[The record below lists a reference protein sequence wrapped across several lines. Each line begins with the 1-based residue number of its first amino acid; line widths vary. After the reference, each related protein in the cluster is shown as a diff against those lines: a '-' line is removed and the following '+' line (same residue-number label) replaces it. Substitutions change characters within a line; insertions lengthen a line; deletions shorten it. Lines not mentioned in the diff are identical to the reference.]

1 MLDSENGD
9 LPHKHLSQSRHLVR
23 ISHRLSTAAS
33 DTGMFTALRSVGLLD
48 ILSSMPAGP
57 SVARLVPK
65 PVFAASLRNPMRNA
79 D

>member
-1 MLDSENGD
+1 MKNICKEREENAHD
-9 LPHKHLSQSRHLVR
+9 KLVR

-33 DTGMFTALRSVGLLD
+33 DTGMFTALRSVGFLD

-57 SVARLVPK
+57 SVARLVSI
-65 PVFAASLRNPMRNA
+65 PVCAASLRNPVRNA